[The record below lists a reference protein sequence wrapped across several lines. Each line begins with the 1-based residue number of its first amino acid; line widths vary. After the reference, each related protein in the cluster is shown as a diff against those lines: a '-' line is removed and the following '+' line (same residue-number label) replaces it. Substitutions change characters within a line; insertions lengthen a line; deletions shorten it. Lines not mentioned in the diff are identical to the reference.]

1 MVKVTDKNRD
11 RIIEEYASQLID
23 GMDWDSLYSFAYEQL
38 VQSKDLMDNIP
49 LENEILEYC
58 PHILNDQE
66 SLGC

>member
-11 RIIEEYASQLID
+11 DIIRSYAHELID

-38 VQSKDLMDNIP
+38 VQSKDLMDNEP

-58 PHILNDQE
+58 PNVLND
-66 SLGC
+66 